1 MSLRVSKPE
10 FNVREKLNELDRPVG
25 TQGNNILQSN
35 TITESFSKIQAG
47 RKNLIINGNMSI
59 AQRGTST
66 TGITGD
72 TFGAC
77 DRWELDLNTAGTWTM
92 EQVGDAPH
100 NTGFTHCTSL
110 TCTASHALGSGGNF
124 VNLRQK
130 VEAYSIKG
138 LMGGTPNA
146 KPLTASFWVK
156 SNEPGK
162 YYVTIYR
169 LRSGTNTTL
178 MSISYTIEQSEVWEF
193 KTITFPPDTQTGY
206 MTTENSEGMQIQ
218 FNLGFN
224 QNTYGSAHYGHWHT
238 NAAFIGKGQTN
249 LAVATNNYF
258 RLTGVQLEIGSEHT
272 EFEHR
277 PYEEEMSLCK
287 RYYQQVGPASSGVM
301 ILAGAGNG
309 NARIRG
315 MHQLIPEMRATP
327 TTTADTSSENFTFY
341 AYSGGAVT
349 YSSVNGFSGTSKNI
363 HWDFNTSQHN
373 REGLDFD
380 VKGSGARLQI
390 DAEL

>member
-1 MSLRVSKPE
+1 
-10 FNVREKLNELDRPVG
+10 
-25 TQGNNILQSN
+25 
-35 TITESFSKIQAG
+35 
-47 RKNLIINGNMSI
+47 MSI

-66 TGITGD
+66 TSITTD
-72 TFGAC
+72 TYGAC
-77 DRWELDLNTAGTWTM
+77 DRWEVDLNSAGTWTQ
-92 EQVGDAPH
+92 EQVGDAPY
-100 NTGFTHCTSL
+100 NTGFTHCSSL
-110 TCTASHALGSGGNF
+110 TCTASHALGSSNNF

-162 YYVTIYR
+162 YYVTLYR
-169 LRSGTNTTL
+169 LRTGKNYML

-193 KTITFPPDTQTGY
+193 KTITFPPDTQSGY
-206 MTTENSEGMQIQ
+206 VTTDNLEGLQIS
-218 FNLGFN
+218 FNLGMN

-249 LAVATNNYF
+249 LAVATNNYW
-258 RLTGVQLEIGSEHT
+258 RITGVQLEIGSEHT
-272 EFEHR
+272 EFDHR
-277 PYEEEMSLCK
+277 THEEELALCK

-301 ILAGAGNG
+301 ILTGAGNG
-309 NARIRG
+309 TQRIRG

-327 TTTADTSSENFTFY
+327 TVTADTSSENFVFY
-341 AYSGGAVT
+341 AYQAGSPGYT
-349 YSSVNGFSGTSKNI
+349 SVNGFSATSKNI
-363 HWDFNTSQHN
+363 HWDFNTGTHN
-373 REGLDFD
+373 QAGYAFD